1 MCSSDLL
8 NLNVQDKME
17 LEVEAYLRRRYEG
30 EIADIEI
37 IEKEDLDLVCA
48 LMCMFNSLYQIACI
62 RKCYHCDEFDFMF
75 IRFFLRGILISLQL
89 ICIGSLTYLGSLL
102 Y

>member
-1 MCSSDLL
+1 
-8 NLNVQDKME
+8 ME

-48 LMCMFNSLYQIACI
+48 LMHMFNSLFHFACI
-62 RKCYHCDEFDFMF
+62 KNAINGRVW
-75 IRFFLRGILISLQL
+75 
-89 ICIGSLTYLGSLL
+89 L
-102 Y
+102 YVQI

>member
-1 MCSSDLL
+1 
-8 NLNVQDKME
+8 ME

-48 LMCMFNSLYQIACI
+48 LICMFNLVFHFTCI
-62 RKCYHCDEFDFMF
+62 INAILFDNV
-75 IRFFLRGILISLQL
+75 
-89 ICIGSLTYLGSLL
+89 
-102 Y
+102 